1 MVLKRNYNKFST
13 VMLYIR
19 LLKKWG
25 KKEKKNFL
33 FANFLML
40 LVAGSTAMYP
50 LIIDFAFNS
59 ITEKNNKSFY
69 YIPLFV
75 VGITLLKSLSQFYQ
89 TIFVGKVANSIIKS
103 IQIALYEKI
112 INFDILLLNEYKS
125 GSLQSRFIND
135 LNILKEA
142 IIRTINNL
150 IRDFFTLIGL
160 IISMFYLDWV
170 LSLCVILI
178 YPLCIRPIIAIGKST
193 RIISIK
199 LQEKISGASAFLN
212 ESFSAIRVIK
222 TFNLENLQK
231 SRAEKKFNQIFNK
244 NIEIVKTRA
253 KIEPTLEVIGGIA
266 ISLVLLFAGIRI
278 SSGNAD
284 IGSFSGF
291 ISALLIAVQPA
302 RALGTLNTIL
312 QEGAASL
319 LRLEDMLKKQ
329 NITFPI
335 KKNNSI
341 NISKANILFKN
352 VSFSYDKRK
361 VVLKNINCLVRE
373 KEDIVIAGENGS
385 GKSTFIN
392 MIPRLFDPSKGKILI
407 DGKDTTRF
415 NHKSLRDH
423 IALVSQDVILFD
435 TSIKNNIKIAKEGS
449 TFEDIVN
456 ACKYADAHN
465 FIIRLSKGY
474 DTVVGERGLNLSGG
488 QRQKIAIARAILKNP
503 KILILDEAYSSL
515 DKPSEKRINAAI
527 EEIGKNITTFKI
539 VHDIKTIKKAKRIFF
554 FKEGQLTGDGNHE
567 TLVKTNGSYKNYF
580 FKVSEM

>member
-527 EEIGKNITTFKI
+527 EEIGKKITTFKI

-567 TLVKTNGSYKNYF
+567 TLLKTNGSYKNYF

>member
-527 EEIGKNITTFKI
+527 EEIGKKITTFKI

>member
-1 MVLKRNYNKFST
+1 MALKRNYNKFST

-59 ITEKNNKSFY
+59 ITEKNNKNFY

-75 VGITLLKSLSQFYQ
+75 VGITLLKSFSQFYQ

-103 IQIALYEKI
+103 IQIALYEKV

-231 SRAEKKFNQIFNK
+231 SRAEKKFNQIFKK

-253 KIEPTLEVIGGIA
+253 KIEPTLEIIGGIA

-319 LRLEDMLKKQ
+319 LRLEDMLKKP

-335 KKNNSI
+335 EKNNSI
-341 NISKANILFKN
+341 NINKANILFKN
-352 VSFSYDKRK
+352 VSFSYDNRK
-361 VVLKNINCLVRE
+361 FVLKNINCLVRE
-373 KEDIVIAGENGS
+373 NEDIVIAGENGS

-407 DGKDTTRF
+407 DGKDTTKF

-423 IALVSQDVILFD
+423 IALVSQDVMLFD
-435 TSIKNNIKIAKEGS
+435 TSIKNNIKIANEGT
-449 TFEDIVN
+449 TFEEIVK

-474 DTVVGERGLNLSGG
+474 ETVVGERGLNLSGG

-527 EEIGKNITTFKI
+527 EEIGKDITTFKI
-539 VHDIKTIKKAKRIFF
+539 VHDIKTITKAKRIFF
-554 FKEGQLTGDGNHE
+554 FQDGQLAGDGNHK
-567 TLVKTNGSYKNYF
+567 TLVKTNVAYKNYF
-580 FKVSEM
+580 LKVYDK

>member
-13 VMLYIR
+13 VILYIR

-527 EEIGKNITTFKI
+527 EEIGKKITTFKI

>member
-33 FANFLML
+33 FANFLLL